1 MLKLPG
7 CQDGFPNMFIALGP
21 GGVSFSMQAIAVCEE
36 NTEWAARVISHM
48 QEEGLETC
56 DVRVE
61 ALKEAVEKNQ
71 RHADRTVWCV
81 AASQIFLLAR
91 SAFFT

>member
-1 MLKLPG
+1 
-7 CQDGFPNMFIALGP
+7 MFIALGP

-56 DVRVE
+56 DVKVE
-61 ALKEAVEKNQ
+61 ALKEAVGKNQ

-81 AASQIFLLAR
+81 TRRSPLR
-91 SAFFT
+91 SSSAFSHGLFCAEIDLLSL

>member
-1 MLKLPG
+1 MLTLLG
-7 CQDGFPNMFIALGP
+7 YQDGFPNMFIALGP

-56 DVRVE
+56 DVKVE

-81 AASQIFLLAR
+81 APLR
-91 SAFFT
+91 